1 MLRRINSKT
10 KRKTGCIWLYR
21 VHLGTTGSQTNILDG
36 DRQSKT
42 LLVGKMCIQ
51 TIAEDVF
58 LVLKLIWKQVT
69 ISKWRLTKYVFI
81 FLQRYI
87 ITTTTMCETV
97 DYIAS
102 SLFQPVF
109 RLVLELILR
118 NILWFYVI

>member
-1 MLRRINSKT
+1 
-10 KRKTGCIWLYR
+10 
-21 VHLGTTGSQTNILDG
+21 
-36 DRQSKT
+36 
-42 LLVGKMCIQ
+42 MCIQ
-51 TIAEDVF
+51 AIAEDVF

-109 RLVLELILR
+109 RLVLELILLPSWAVFAGGKFDIFR
-118 NILWFYVI
+118 QVLFIKYCQICGCHLVLSIILTIDY